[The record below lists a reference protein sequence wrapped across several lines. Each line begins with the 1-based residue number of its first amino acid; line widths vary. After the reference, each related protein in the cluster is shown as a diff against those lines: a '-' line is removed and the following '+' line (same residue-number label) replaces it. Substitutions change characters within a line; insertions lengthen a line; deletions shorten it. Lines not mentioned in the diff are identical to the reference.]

1 MSDISNQ
8 LSFLENSISI
18 SSPSSNK
25 KNAILSS
32 LAGLIIIL
40 GFKPIYL
47 YSKKLEKNKIEK
59 DGKSINV
66 YVEKYKLNYKKVI
79 IFYILFSLLSF
90 TVLKY
95 IWKRF

>member
-8 LSFLENSISI
+8 LTFLENSISI

-25 KNAILSS
+25 KNVILSS

-47 YSKKLEKNKIEK
+47 YSKKLEKTKIEK

-79 IFYILFSLLSF
+79 IFYILFSLVSF
-90 TVLKY
+90 AVLKY